1 MTLYL
6 SDLDGTLLSN
16 DAKLKKRTCEML
28 NRLIE
33 KGVMFSFATARGI
46 KTSRPIMQELNL
58 RLPVIVTNGC
68 MIADFA
74 TGEILYK
81 CVYSENEKSLAR
93 ELVVKNGETPL
104 VFSVIDGRER
114 INYLKDDTKR
124 NKKFLLERTNDE
136 RMRPCSNYDELF
148 EGELFFMTI
157 INPVSDIDEL
167 DSVFNY
173 DNGFARNYQIDT
185 YNKDELWY
193 EIGNRNATKA
203 KAALKLQQMTGADE
217 LVCFGDNM
225 NDASMFEVSDRCYAV
240 ANAVD
245 ELKAIATDIIASN
258 EAYGVPSF
266 IEKDVTTFHKSD
278 EFCEVI
284 VKPDEERFER
294 AVALAKARETV
305 NIGTL
310 NEKCV
315 HSALKHY
322 YADENCHEVK
332 IGSFF
337 ADIVNERGI
346 IEIQTANFG
355 KLNKKL
361 SAMLEF
367 CHVTVVYPFE
377 KRTTNHYIDEKTGEI
392 FKKNSARTKND
403 LNDLF
408 LELYRIKSF
417 LTNPNFTLCIA
428 ELELDKY
435 IYVKNRD
442 SRRKMK
448 GGYYKIPTKL
458 QRELYFENPLD
469 FSFFLPEGLPEEF
482 TVKQFQSLQKSCQ
495 ASLMLSV
502 LECVGIV
509 ERFSK
514 KGNAIIYRK
523 TELFT

>member
-33 KGVMFSFATARGI
+33 KGVMFSFATARGF
-46 KTSRPIMQELNL
+46 KTTYPIMKELNL

-81 CVYSENEKSLAR
+81 CTYSEKETALAR
-93 ELVVKNGETPL
+93 ELVEKNREEPF
-104 VFSVIDGRER
+104 VFSVIDGKER
-114 INYLKDDTKR
+114 INYLVDYKKS
-124 NKKFLLERTNDE
+124 NKKFLLERKDDE
-136 RMRPCSNYDELF
+136 RLRPCRNYDELF
-148 EGELFFMTI
+148 EGELYFMTI

-203 KAALKLQQMTGADE
+203 KAALRLQQMTGADE

-240 ANAVD
+240 SNAID
-245 ELKAIATDIIASN
+245 ELKAIATDIIPSN

-266 IEKDVTTFHKSD
+266 IEKDVTTLHKAQ
-278 EFCEVI
+278 EYCEVI
-284 VKPDEERFER
+284 VKPDDERFER
-294 AVALAKARETV
+294 AVALAKERETV

-310 NEKCV
+310 NEKCI
-315 HSALKHY
+315 HSALKY
-322 YADENCHEVK
+322 YFADESCHEAK
-332 IGSFF
+332 IGNFY

-346 IEIQTANFG
+346 MEVQTANFG

-361 SAMLEF
+361 DSMLEF

-377 KRTTNHYIDEKTGEI
+377 KKTTNHYIDEKSGEL
-392 FKKNSARTKND
+392 FKDGTTRTKND

-408 LELYRIKSF
+408 LELYRIKGY

-435 IYVKNRD
+435 IHVKNRD
-442 SRRKMK
+442 CRRKGK
-448 GGYYKIPTKL
+448 GSYYKIPKKL
-458 QRELYFENPLD
+458 VRELYFEKPED
-469 FSFFLPEGLPEEF
+469 FSFFIPEGLSEEF
-482 TVKQFQSLQKSCQ
+482 TVKEFQKLQKSCQ

-514 KGNAIIYRK
+514 KGNAFLYRR
-523 TELFT
+523 TGLIT